1 MVKSSGATGR
11 GTMTSM
17 VERAISDRHG
27 GGGSL
32 EEDPTNGIVGGPHIA
47 GTHATNNRKRGGG
60 STTRGNDGG
69 VDGDDDEHAA
79 NNNDVGA
86 GGKRAKHATISGRGK
101 ATQSAIFP
109 GRVPASGR
117 AKVVSRSDAPKG
129 WTELCKEGFDDKK
142 SARVKIVEWYSK
154 ESGSSSRLIID
165 KWRESKVRYVLRCG
179 HAMPKRSQKPQK
191 EVCQEVGAK
200 CAMCVHVKLDR
211 ATNSW
216 FVCDKESVPLH
227 DLACLSDNKGQ
238 PNVSSQTF
246 ADALVEINR
255 VAEADR
261 AAYVAQVLQ
270 EKGYKISSGTKQ
282 RAVALALKQH
292 SAGGASNGAR
302 GTLR

>member
-1 MVKSSGATGR
+1 
-11 GTMTSM
+11 MTSM
-17 VERAISDRHG
+17 VERAISDRHPE

-32 EEDPTNGIVGGPHIA
+32 EEDPTNGIVAVAGGPQ
-47 GTHATNNRKRGGG
+47 GTNDRHRKRGGG
-60 STTRGNDGG
+60 TSRGGDDGSDADHAAVNDG
-69 VDGDDDEHAA
+69 AA
-79 NNNDVGA
+79 ASA
-86 GGKRAKHATISGRGK
+86 GGKRAKRADATISGRGGK
-101 ATQSAIFP
+101 PTKSAIFP
-109 GRVPASGR
+109 GRVPTSGR
-117 AKVVSRSDAPKG
+117 AKVVSRGDAPRG
-129 WTELCKEGFDDKK
+129 WTELCKEGFEDKK

-154 ESGSSSRLIID
+154 ESASSSRLIID

-179 HAMPKRSQKPQK
+179 HAMPKRSEKPQK

-216 FVCDKESVPLH
+216 FVCDKESVPRH
-227 DLACLSDNKGQ
+227 DFACLNDNKGQ

-282 RAVALALKQH
+282 RAVALALQQH
-292 SAGGASNGAR
+292 SAGGSANGAR

>member
-1 MVKSSGATGR
+1 
-11 GTMTSM
+11 MTSM
-17 VERAISDRHG
+17 VERAISDRHE

-32 EEDPTNGIVGGPHIA
+32 EEDPTNGIVHVAGGPQ
-47 GTHATNNRKRGGG
+47 ATNNQNRKRGGG
-60 STTRGNDGG
+60 TSRGADDGSDDNHAAVNDG
-69 VDGDDDEHAA
+69 A
-79 NNNDVGA
+79 A
-86 GGKRAKHATISGRGK
+86 GGKRAKRADATISGRGK
-101 ATQSAIFP
+101 PTKSAIFP
-109 GRVPASGR
+109 GRVPASAR
-117 AKVVSRSDAPKG
+117 AKVVSRGDAPKG
-129 WTELCKEGFDDKK
+129 WTELCKEGFEDKK

-154 ESGSSSRLIID
+154 ESASSSRLIID

-211 ATNSW
+211 ATNLW
-216 FVCDKESVPLH
+216 FVCDKESVPRH
-227 DLACLSDNKGQ
+227 DFACLSDNKGQ

-246 ADALVEINR
+246 ADALVDINR

-282 RAVALALKQH
+282 RAVALALQQH
-292 SAGGASNGAR
+292 LAGGSANGAR